1 MTWSILEDF
10 AALKAMLLEDELS
23 YDPTTPDDIKTFW
36 DNADLTTSEP
46 QEALFPLMFSAS
58 LPNHAKLRVVIENA
72 EASPIFSAVSDNRSV
87 QTTLTENIKN
97 LSGLARHE
105 DMPMVYMYTG
115 LQEAIDSSPVLREAE
130 DDEAVNTM
138 TAPDHPAPAPRRLR
152 SKSALLW
159 AHHLLANSKR
169 KDIQHW
175 STELKVWAIAKI
187 GYPGVMVFEGLEEDV
202 DEFIKRIKAL
212 QWYALQVRYEE
223 TFEAQEDASETD
235 VLASCGLA
243 KACQPSEKMR
253 HRPFA
258 HEVESMSDLSSLM
271 TLSNMREAFA
281 ASMKLPA

>member
-1 MTWSILEDF
+1 
-10 AALKAMLLEDELS
+10 
-23 YDPTTPDDIKTFW
+23 
-36 DNADLTTSEP
+36 
-46 QEALFPLMFSAS
+46 MFSAS

-105 DMPMVYMYTG
+105 GKLRLAVWFAIFGSLKVADMPMVYMYTG

-187 GYPGVMVFEGLEEDV
+187 GFVKDV
-202 DEFIKRIKAL
+202 TSP
-212 QWYALQVRYEE
+212 W
-223 TFEAQEDASETD
+223 
-235 VLASCGLA
+235 
-243 KACQPSEKMR
+243 
-253 HRPFA
+253 
-258 HEVESMSDLSSLM
+258 
-271 TLSNMREAFA
+271 
-281 ASMKLPA
+281 